1 MQRVDPVLVFD
12 LDGTVLR
19 INSFPVWVAFLA
31 LGGTRG
37 LSARQQL
44 KLMALATRLVVL
56 RKLGRIDHPMLMRRM
71 QELWQFATADD
82 GGAAA
87 QRLAKLLS
95 RSTRRNLQPV
105 IALVGEGTLDG
116 VLATAA
122 AEGYAV
128 ALGQRLGLQNVLA
141 TQTGRATDEPENT
154 GAHKRDRLQAWLN
167 ARGWSG
173 RPLIFFNDHLA
184 DLPLMRECSIV
195 CWVGPGRGLKQAQRE
210 AANVRFVDCRKLNAR
225 EMRAT
230 IAHLCQSASI
240 MRLHDQATGSRA
252 NTFA

>member
-1 MQRVDPVLVFD
+1 MQRVEPILVFD

-31 LGGTRG
+31 LGGARG
-37 LSARQQL
+37 LPMGQQL
-44 KLMALATRLVVL
+44 KVTALVVRLVIL
-56 RKLGRIDHPMLMRRM
+56 RKLGRIDHTILMRQM
-71 QELWQFATADD
+71 QDLWRLATTGD

-87 QRLAKLLS
+87 RRLAKLLS
-95 RSTRRNLQPV
+95 VTTRRNLQPA
-105 IALVGEGTLDG
+105 INLVSEGALDG

-122 AEGYAV
+122 AEDYAV
-128 ALGQRLGLQNVLA
+128 ALSQRLGVQDVLG
-141 TQTGRATDEPENT
+141 TQSQRATDEPENV
-154 GAHKRDRLQAWLN
+154 GVHKRDRLQAWVN

-173 RPLIFFNDHLA
+173 RPMIFFNDHLA

-195 CWVGPGRGLKQAQRE
+195 CWVGSQRALKQAQRD
-210 AANVRFVDCRKLNAR
+210 AANVRFVDCRKLNAH

-230 IAHLCQSASI
+230 IAHLCQSSSI
-240 MRLHDQATGSRA
+240 ARMQDQAADWRT

>member
-12 LDGTVLR
+12 LDGTVLHL
-19 INSFPVWVAFLA
+19 NSFPVWVVFLA
-31 LGGTRG
+31 LGGARG
-37 LSARQQL
+37 LSVGQQL
-44 KLMALATRLVVL
+44 KVTALTLRLVML
-56 RKLGRIDHPMLMRRM
+56 RKLGRINHTILMRRM
-71 QELWQFATADD
+71 QELWQFTTAGD

-87 QRLAKLLS
+87 RRLAKLLS
-95 RSTRRNLQPV
+95 RTARRNLAPA
-105 IALVGEGTLDG
+105 ITLVSESTLDG

-122 AEGYAV
+122 AEDYAV
-128 ALGQRLGLQNVLA
+128 ALSQRLGLQNVLA
-141 TQTGRATDEPENT
+141 TQSLRATDEPENT
-154 GAHKRDRLQAWLN
+154 GAHKRDRLRAWLH

-184 DLPLMRECSIV
+184 DMPLMRECSIV
-195 CWVGPGRGLKQAQRE
+195 CWVGSRQALKQARRE
-210 AANVRFVDCRKLNAR
+210 AANVRFVDCRKLNAH

-240 MRLHDQATGSRA
+240 TQMQDQAAGWRA

>member
-1 MQRVDPVLVFD
+1 MQRVDPILVFD

-31 LGGTRG
+31 LGGARG
-37 LSARQQL
+37 LSMRQQL
-44 KLMALATRLVVL
+44 KVTAVAAQLVML
-56 RKLGRIDHPMLMRRM
+56 RKLGRTKHTALMRRM
-71 QELWQFATADD
+71 QELWQFATAGD
-82 GGAAA
+82 GGASA
-87 QRLAKLLS
+87 QRLAKLLL
-95 RSTRRNLQPV
+95 RTTRRNLDPAV
-105 IALVGEGTLDG
+105 KLVSEGALDG

-122 AEGYAV
+122 AEDYAIT
-128 ALGQRLGLQNVLA
+128 LGERLGLQNVLA
-141 TQTGRATDEPENT
+141 TRTGRAIDEPENT
-154 GAHKRDRLQAWLN
+154 GEHKCDRLLAWLD

-195 CWVGPGRGLKQAQRE
+195 CWVGSRRALKQAQRE
-210 AANVRFVDCRKLNAR
+210 ATNVRFVDCRKLNAR

-230 IAHLCQSASI
+230 IAHLYQSASVAR
-240 MRLHDQATGSRA
+240 MQDQVAGSRA